1 MASATTDRVIK
12 DHSSFFSLAD
22 CFNLRM
28 RRSVVHSD
36 ERDNISRT
44 TRMVAPKTVSREDL
58 VFHPCLCRSCRSGI
72 DWYGIYSTVYTAIP
86 IYTDIYFIYVLYVRS
101 FLETLEWLT
110 VGPIRAT
117 QFKSERPDVQTSEEP
132 NGGIFFCGTLYEVL
146 RIYCT
151 VLRVYTV
158 PVVLNPV
165 LQYCT
170 VYTVLYIPGILVYNA
185 ESIDS

>member
-1 MASATTDRVIK
+1 
-12 DHSSFFSLAD
+12 
-22 CFNLRM
+22 M

-58 VFHPCLCRSCRSGI
+58 VFPPCLCRSCRSGI

-151 VLRVYTV
+151 VLRVYTGSFESS
-158 PVVLNPV
+158 
-165 LQYCT
+165 T
-170 VYTVLYIPGILVYNA
+170 TVLYSIYRIYCIYQVYSYITQNQSIP
-185 ESIDS
+185 DSFQLALRLPVPGS